1 MCIQKQLPSDSY
13 FLYMNKKTTHS
24 IFAIIV
30 ATFLACNPVYRASSV
45 QYKDYPV
52 SNFQKDSSLQLLLQP
67 YADSVNSS
75 MNAVIAQLAVDV
87 DKRQPEST
95 LGNLMADAMKLIGE
109 KYYQT
114 TIDASFVNYGGIRIP
129 SVKAGAI
136 TRGKVFEMMPF
147 DNIIVLQKL
156 KGTVLKEFLDHVAG
170 RGGWPVSGITMK
182 IKNKKAENIMIGGKA
197 LDMNAVYTIA
207 NSDYVANGG
216 DDCEMLRTIPQ
227 LNKGFLFRDAIIEYF
242 TMFGKEG
249 KPISMTIQNRVTN
262 AQ

>member
-1 MCIQKQLPSDSY
+1 M
-13 FLYMNKKTTHS
+13 
-24 IFAIIV
+24 
-30 ATFLACNPVYRASSV
+30 YRASSV
-45 QYKDYPV
+45 QYKDYKV
-52 SNFQKDSSLQLLLQP
+52 LNLQKDSFLQVMLQP

-95 LGNLMADAMKLIGE
+95 LGNLMADAMKVIGE
-109 KYYQT
+109 KYYKT
-114 TIDASFVNYGGIRIP
+114 TIDASLVNYGGIRIP

-170 RGGWPVSGITMK
+170 RGGWPVSGITMQ

-216 DDCEMLRTIPQ
+216 DNCEMLRTIPQ
-227 LNKGFLFRDAIIEYF
+227 LNNGFLFRDAIIEYF

-249 KPISMTIQNRVTN
+249 KQISMTIQNRVTN